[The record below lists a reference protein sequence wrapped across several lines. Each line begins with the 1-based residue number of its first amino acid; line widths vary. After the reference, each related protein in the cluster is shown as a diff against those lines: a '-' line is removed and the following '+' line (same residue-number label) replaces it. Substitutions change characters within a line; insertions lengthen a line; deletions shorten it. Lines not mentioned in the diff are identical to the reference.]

1 MDTRAEIARMRAEA
15 KHYRTLATCN
25 RRIERDARQ
34 RGDQLGALKAK
45 IRTTELVRAAQQRD
59 ARAKELRTMMQAA
72 A

>member
-15 KHYRTLATCN
+15 KHYRTLAACN